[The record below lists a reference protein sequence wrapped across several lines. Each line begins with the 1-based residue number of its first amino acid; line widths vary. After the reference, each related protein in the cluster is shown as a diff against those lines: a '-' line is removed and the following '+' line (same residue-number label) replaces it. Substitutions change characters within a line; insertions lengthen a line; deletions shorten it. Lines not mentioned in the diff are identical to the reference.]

1 MGNCIRY
8 RRVTGAFSSSALVL
22 WADAIRHIV
31 KEEIKIEILTAP
43 DLDRNT
49 YETIKNTLDPNERKS
64 ILLKSSNKILLSA
77 LGLEKDPS
85 NTDYRRQLLTWLIAN
100 EQLVI
105 RFAYMKDYHPY
116 PDFVEHGHGNV
127 RTQFHT
133 KDGYFIF
140 DNGDRVAFTGTFN
153 ETHTGLDGSVEK
165 VSCFRSWEAA
175 DSERLEDTIK
185 EVDADWDGK
194 NEYTVVEPPSKETLK
209 TIKRWSPKR
218 RPKKPDDKGTTT
230 IIEEIP
236 VQVFKIPDWVNYR
249 DGDWKFQGEAVDA
262 WCGNKYRGILA
273 MATGSG
279 KTITAM
285 ICAHH
290 LFQKEEPL
298 LIVVAAPFLPL
309 LMQWG
314 EEIEKFGLK
323 PINLKGAQKK
333 QRERLAEV
341 RRNLERGAEE
351 VSAIVVTYDTFSGDL
366 FLDEMRKFNNVR
378 LLLIADE
385 VHKLTGN
392 KKFITSPPGFFNY
405 RLALS
410 ATPDRQY
417 DEEGRTDELFKYF
430 GSNSESKEKNVPVY
444 EFSLQDALDAGILVP
459 YDYYLHRIELNDE
472 EIEEWQDLTRQIGR
486 LSAQKKKDKK
496 TAERR
501 EHLLRERRKILDTAE
516 AKIPALKLALE
527 KEKNIKHTLI
537 YATDKAP
544 EQLNNVNSLLSELNI
559 DFHQI
564 TSDETSDPKL
574 VFTLREQL
582 KEGRLNVLT
591 SKRVLDEGINI
602 PEVSKAFILA
612 STTIKRQWIQR
623 RGRVLRRCE
632 DIGKTKSIIHDFVV
646 MPPKNLMDK
655 DTKTLAKGELS
666 RVNEFASA
674 ASNYASNDGPREI
687 INELFALINIDE

>member
-1 MGNCIRY
+1 LGNCIRY

-285 ICAHH
+285 ICAYH
-290 LFQKEEPL
+290 LFQKKKPL
-298 LIVVAAPFLPL
+298 LIVVAAPYLPL

-314 EEIEKFGLK
+314 EEIKKFGLE
-323 PINLKGAQKK
+323 PIFLKGPPRNQRKK
-333 QRERLAEV
+333 LTEV
-341 RRNLERGAEE
+341 RMDLEMRAEE
-351 VSAIVVTYDTFSGDL
+351 VSAIVITYDALCGDF
-366 FLDEMRKFNNVR
+366 FLDEMKKFSKVS

-385 VHKLTGN
+385 VHNLGGRQ
-392 KKFITSPPGFFNY
+392 KFINDPPDFFNA

-417 DEEGRTDELFKYF
+417 DEEGTDELFKYF
-430 GSNSESKEKNVPVY
+430 GSNSESKEKNAPVY
-444 EFSLQDALDAGILVP
+444 EFSLSDALDAGILVP
-459 YDYYLHRIELNDE
+459 YDYYVHPVELNDE
-472 EIEEWQDLTRQIGR
+472 EIEDWEDLSRKIGQ
-486 LSAQKKKDKK
+486 LSAQGEKDVQGQK
-496 TAERR
+496 
-501 EHLLRERRKILDTAE
+501 HLNMLLIKRRKILDIAE
-516 AKIPALKLALE
+516 GKIPALKRALE
-527 KEKNIKHTLI
+527 EEEKIGHTLI
-537 YATDKAP
+537 YATDKDP
-544 EQLNNVNSLLSELNI
+544 EQLKDVHALLRELDIN
-559 DFHQI
+559 FHQI
-564 TSDETSDPKL
+564 TKDETSDSKL
-574 VFTLREQL
+574 VSLLREQI
-582 KEGRLNVLT
+582 KEGSLSILT
-591 SKRVLDEGINI
+591 SKRVLDEGVNI

-612 STTIKRQWIQR
+612 STTVKRQWIQR
-623 RGRVLRRCE
+623 RGRVLRKCP
-632 DIGKTKSIIHDFVV
+632 DIGKTKSTIHDFVA
-646 MPPKNLMDK
+646 MPPRGGTDK
-655 DTKTLAKGELS
+655 FAKQLARGELNRIS
-666 RVNEFASA
+666 EFAHS
-674 ASNYASNDGPREI
+674 ASNLANNDGPFKI
-687 INELFALINIDE
+687 INKLFDLINIDS